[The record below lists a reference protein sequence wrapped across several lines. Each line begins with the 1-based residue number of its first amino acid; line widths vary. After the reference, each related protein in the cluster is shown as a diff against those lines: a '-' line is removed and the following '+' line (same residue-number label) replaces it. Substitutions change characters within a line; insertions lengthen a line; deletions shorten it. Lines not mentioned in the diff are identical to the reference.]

1 MTTVPPGCGRTSRLP
16 ESVVCMCRQPTGV
29 CASQICNTHSL
40 APPDVMPG
48 CMGQHLPNQL
58 ESVLSLVGPP
68 AHQSMPV
75 PTTTASPPLQA
86 NILEAIAWLVQDCTT
101 LDSLVF
107 AFSGRGCQPPHSSG
121 GSWDEAILPCD
132 FQEVSTDNLSQ
143 ARLSACPQLW

>member
-1 MTTVPPGCGRTSRLP
+1 M
-16 ESVVCMCRQPTGV
+16 
-29 CASQICNTHSL
+29 A
-40 APPDVMPG
+40 
-48 CMGQHLPNQL
+48 QHLPNQL
-58 ESVLSLVGPP
+58 ESVLCLVGPP

-132 FQEVSTDNLSQ
+132 FQEVSTDNLSPS
-143 ARLSACPQLW
+143 ASVGLSPALVTPVWCQQLCLVTL

>member
-1 MTTVPPGCGRTSRLP
+1 M
-16 ESVVCMCRQPTGV
+16 
-29 CASQICNTHSL
+29 A
-40 APPDVMPG
+40 
-48 CMGQHLPNQL
+48 
-58 ESVLSLVGPP
+58 GPP
-68 AHQSMPV
+68 AHQSLPV

-132 FQEVSTDNLSQ
+132 FQEVSPGSLVPKCVC
-143 ARLSACPQLW
+143 CPALVTPVWCQQLCVVTLHPQTAQQH